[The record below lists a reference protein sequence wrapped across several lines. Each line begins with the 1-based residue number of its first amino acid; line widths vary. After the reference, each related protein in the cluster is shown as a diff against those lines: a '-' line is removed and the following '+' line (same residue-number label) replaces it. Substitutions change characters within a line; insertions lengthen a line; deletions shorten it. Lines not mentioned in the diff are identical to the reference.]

1 MSRQLN
7 TSFLL
12 ILFTSLFTL
21 EARQHQSNMDNPLLK
36 SFGTPFGVPP
46 FNKIQINDYLPAFEA
61 GMQQQKEEISAITSN
76 PAPPDFFNTIEALE
90 KSGALLKSTSRIFF
104 NLNAAHTS
112 DEMQKIAQELAP
124 KLSAHYDD
132 ISLNKP
138 LFERIKS
145 VYQQKSS
152 LKLSPEQQMLLDETY
167 KNFIRGGA
175 GIAPENEGRFREIN
189 ERISVLTL
197 QFGQNVLSENNSFLL
212 LIDKEEDL
220 SGLPDNLKKAASDE
234 ASKRGHSGKW
244 AFTLH
249 NPSVM
254 PFLQYADHR
263 GYREQM
269 LKAYLSRGDN
279 DNELDNKQ
287 IIRELVALR
296 AERAQMLGYENHA
309 AFVLEESMAKTPA
322 NVNELL
328 DKLWNA
334 ALPIAKKELED
345 LQQMANQEGA
355 DFVIQPWDWRYYAE
369 KVRRQRYDFDENE
382 LKPYFS
388 LDQITKGIFEV
399 CKRLYG
405 LQFVQRTDL
414 PVYHEECSVYEVKEA
429 NGDHV
434 GILYLDFHPR
444 ASKRGGAWMTSYRQ
458 QSTENGQRIHPVIS
472 IVCNFSRP
480 SGNTPA
486 LLTFEEVSTY
496 FHEFGHALHGL
507 LSNTVYESLSGTS
520 VPRDFVELPSQ
531 IMENWAAENEVL
543 KLFARHYQTGE
554 VIPDELL
561 EKRRNAQK
569 FDQGFATVE
578 YLAASILDIQY
589 HMLKA
594 GDEVE
599 DVRAFE
605 KAVMDK
611 IGLISAIPPRYRST
625 YFNHIFSG
633 GYSAGY
639 YSYIWSAVLDADAFE
654 VFKEK
659 GLFDQ
664 ASALSFRKN
673 ILEKGG
679 SIDPMQLYINF
690 RGAEPSIEPLLK
702 RRGLL
707 AE

>member
-7 TSFLL
+7 KSFLL